1 MPSFF
6 NVVEHQ
12 FGGNFVI
19 YEQIYLCTGNLVF
32 CDNTSA
38 APGGIQV
45 GNNVVLTGIGQTTDI
60 LSGLA
65 PGQPFTINE
74 VFTFAQTCCSPFDI
88 PANVGAGMGTTPNDP
103 VSVPGPVMGAGLPGL
118 LAGCAGLLGWW
129 RRRQKS
135 ARASSAIRTRCLRQ
149 PAIAE
154 QSPIYEYTPYIVKV
168 RSPISTLSGD
178 CHRLVTIDL
187 VT

>member
-1 MPSFF
+1 VLQTFRCLETHRRARPAGIPSRCLP
-6 NVVEHQ
+6 Q
-12 FGGNFVI
+12 AFGRWRRPLRNHRLCGAFQADRRLR
-19 YEQIYLCTGNLVF
+19 YCCGEIYLCTGNLVF

-88 PANVGAGMGTTPNDP
+88 PANVGAGMGTTPDDP

-135 ARASSAIRTRCLRQ
+135 ARASSAIRTR
-149 PAIAE
+149 
-154 QSPIYEYTPYIVKV
+154 
-168 RSPISTLSGD
+168 
-178 CHRLVTIDL
+178 
-187 VT
+187 